1 MNSPLVKITTC
12 IALTVCLLLLAP
24 AWAAE
29 TANVSSDVAMQR
41 LKDGN
46 QRFTEGKA
54 THDHQSAER
63 RAEVAKGQ
71 TPFAIVV
78 CCSDSRVGPEI
89 VFDQGLGD
97 IFVVRTAGNVV
108 DDVGLGSIE
117 YAVEHFGTQLIV
129 VLGHSQC
136 GAVSAT
142 LSGGEVHGHVQA
154 VVDAI
159 KPAIENAKNEPG
171 DALENA
177 VRDNVQYSVKRLEAS
192 TPVLA
197 ERVKAGKLKI
207 VGSVYDLESGRVK
220 TVE

>member
-1 MNSPLVKITTC
+1 MRSPRLKTTVLVTC
-12 IALTVCLLLLAP
+12 VLCMLLAP

-29 TANVSSDVAMQR
+29 TANVSAMEAMQR

-46 QRFTEGKA
+46 QRFAEGK
-54 THDHQSAER
+54 SAHERQGTDR

-71 TPFAIVV
+71 TPFAIIV
-78 CCSDSRVGPEI
+78 CCSDSRVGPEV

-108 DDVGLGSIE
+108 DEVGLGSIE
-117 YAVEHFGTQLIV
+117 YAVEHFGTPLIV
-129 VLGHSQC
+129 VVGHSKC

-159 KPAIENAKNEPG
+159 KPAIENAKNESG

-177 VRDNVQYSVKRLEAS
+177 VRANVQYGVKRVSAAS
-192 TPVLA
+192 QVVADRIKA
-197 ERVKAGKLKI
+197 EKLKI
-207 VGSVYDLESGRVK
+207 VGAVYDLDSGRVK
-220 TVE
+220 PVE